1 MWTGKESPTTLQLE
15 RPTAAPGLKRMPVEL
30 VRATRP
36 AQWVKNLVVLAAP
49 VFAVRFD
56 PRSVTLVAGAFIAF
70 TLVAAGMYL
79 LNDVLDL
86 EADRQH
92 PAKRHRPIAAGSVPV
107 KAALLASAASTAVG
121 ILLAVVV
128 APFLGLI
135 VALYVVLQA
144 GYSLRLKREPV
155 VDIMA
160 ISAGFVLRAL
170 GGAAATRVPVSG
182 WFLLCLWLLAL
193 YLAIEKRKAELR
205 DVAERGSTR
214 AVLRAYSPSWLAR
227 VETTVTATA
236 LMSYALWAIGR
247 TILLLATVPL
257 VAYGLFKY
265 QLLAEQKDAQ
275 APERIVLRSPHLL
288 VTAAVW
294 LVMAVTILLLSQQGR
309 LPSRWITW

>member
-1 MWTGKESPTTLQLE
+1 MWKGKESPPTLQLE
-15 RPTAAPGLKRMPVEL
+15 RPTAAPGAKRLPEEL
-30 VRATRP
+30 IRATRP

-49 VFAVRFD
+49 VFAMRFD
-56 PRSVTLVAGAFIAF
+56 ARSVALAAGAVVGF
-70 TLVAAGMYL
+70 TLVAAGTYL
-79 LNDVLDL
+79 LNDVLDV

-92 PAKRHRPIAAGSVPV
+92 AAKRHRPIAAGAVPI
-107 KAALLASAASTAVG
+107 KLALLMSVAFTAAG
-121 ILLAVVV
+121 IVLGVVV
-128 APFLGLI
+128 APFLGVVL
-135 VALYVVLQA
+135 ALYVVLQA
-144 GYSLRLKREPV
+144 AYSLRLKREPV

-170 GGAAATRVPVSG
+170 GGAAATHVPVSG

-205 DVAERGSTR
+205 TVPERGSTR
-214 AVLRAYSPSWLAR
+214 AVLRAYSPAWLAR

-247 TILLLATVPL
+247 SILLLATVPL

-275 APERIVLRSPHLL
+275 APERIVLGSPQLL
-288 VTAAVW
+288 ITAALW
-294 LVMAVTILLLSQQGR
+294 LLMAVTILLLSQQGR
-309 LPSRWITW
+309 LPTRWITW